1 MNLNYRL
8 LALDM
13 DGTALNTNK
22 EITPKTA
29 AAIRAA
35 LAAGYEVLF
44 CTGRNLVE
52 MRKELALFPEMRY
65 AVCCSGAVVKD
76 LKTGEALSM
85 TTLDYDLAKR
95 VIQAAAGMDV
105 HIVYFIGDELYA
117 DRTVR
122 GRMDY
127 YNCQCFH
134 DLYESCA
141 TWMEDPA
148 SMLERMPKNIRKIN
162 LFFHDAEEYRRMGE
176 LLDEMGVNHP
186 SGIPLN
192 YEISPGGVS
201 KAAGLEVLCRHLGL
215 SMEQV
220 IACGDEGND
229 LSMIQA
235 AGLGV
240 AMGNA
245 SSSIKA
251 AADMIVAD
259 CDHDGVAEVIET
271 YLGKPIL
278 KKMED
283 NVL

>member
-1 MNLNYRL
+1 MNYRL

-13 DGTALNTNK
+13 DGTTLNTRK
-22 EITPKTA
+22 EITPVTA
-29 AAIRAA
+29 AAIRKA
-35 LAAGYEVLF
+35 LTEGYEVLF

-76 LKTGEALSM
+76 LQTGRDLSL
-85 TTLDYDLAKR
+85 TTLDHALAR
-95 VIQAAAGMDV
+95 QVVRAAEGMDV

-117 DRTVR
+117 DETVR
-122 GRMDY
+122 GRMAH

-134 DLYESCA
+134 QLYESCA
-141 TWMEDPA
+141 TWMKDPA
-148 SMLERMPKNIRKIN
+148 SMMEKLPESIRKIN
-162 LFFHDAEEYRRMGE
+162 LFFHDPVEYRRMGA

-192 YEISPGGVS
+192 YEISPAAVS
-201 KAAGLEVLCRHLGL
+201 KGKGIEVLCRHLGL
-215 SMEQV
+215 SMEQT

-229 LSMIQA
+229 LPMIRT

-245 SSSIKA
+245 SEPVKA
-251 AADMIVAD
+251 AADVIVAD
-259 CDHDGVAEVIET
+259 CDHDGVAQVIET
-271 YLGKPIL
+271 YLGKPVL
-278 KKMED
+278 KKMEG
-283 NVL
+283 NIQ

>member
-1 MNLNYRL
+1 MNYQL

-13 DGTALNTNK
+13 DGTVLNTNK

-29 AAIRAA
+29 AAIRKA
-35 LAAGYEVLF
+35 LTEGYEVLF

-65 AVCCSGAVVKD
+65 AICCSGAVVKD

-122 GRMDY
+122 GRMEH

-134 DLYESCA
+134 NLYETCA

-148 SMLERMPKNIRKIN
+148 SMMEQLPDQIRKIN
-162 LFFHDAEEYRRMGE
+162 FFFHDAREYRRMGE

-192 YEISPGGVS
+192 YEISPAEVS
-201 KAAGLEVLCRHLGL
+201 KGKGIEVLCRHLGL
-215 SMEQV
+215 SMEQA
-220 IACGDEGND
+220 IGCGDEGND
-229 LSMIQA
+229 LAMIQM

-245 SSSIKA
+245 SVPVKA
-251 AADMIVAD
+251 AADVIVAD

-278 KKMED
+278 KEMEN
-283 NVL
+283 NVQ

>member
-1 MNLNYRL
+1 MNYQL

-13 DGTALNTNK
+13 DGTVLNTNK

-29 AAIRAA
+29 AAIRKA
-35 LAAGYEVLF
+35 LTEGHEVLF

-65 AVCCSGAVVKD
+65 AICCSGAVVKD
-76 LKTGEALSM
+76 LKTGENLSM

-105 HIVYFIGDELYA
+105 NIVYFIGDDLYA

-122 GRMDY
+122 GRMDH

-134 DLYESCA
+134 NLYETCA
-141 TWMEDPA
+141 IWMEDPA
-148 SMLERMPKNIRKIN
+148 SMMERLPDQIRKIN
-162 LFFHDAEEYRRMGE
+162 LFFHDPVEYRRMGE

-192 YEISPGGVS
+192 YEISPADVS
-201 KAAGLEVLCRHLGL
+201 KGKGIEVLCQHLGL
-215 SMEQV
+215 SMEQA
-220 IACGDEGND
+220 IGCGDEGND
-229 LSMIQA
+229 LAMIQM

-245 SSSIKA
+245 SEPIKA
-251 AADMIVAD
+251 AADVIVAD
-259 CDHDGVAEVIET
+259 CDHDGVAQAIEQ
-271 YLGKPIL
+271 YLGKPVL
-278 KKMED
+278 HKKETA
-283 NVL
+283 V

>member
-1 MNLNYRL
+1 MNYQL

-13 DGTALNTNK
+13 DGTVLNTNK

-29 AAIRAA
+29 AAIRKA
-35 LAAGYEVLF
+35 LTEGHEVLF

-65 AVCCSGAVVKD
+65 AICCSGAVVKD
-76 LKTGEALSM
+76 LKTGENLSM
-85 TTLDYDLAKR
+85 TKLDYDLAKR

-105 HIVYFIGDELYA
+105 NIVYFIGDDLYA

-122 GRMDY
+122 GRMDH

-134 DLYESCA
+134 NLYETCA

-148 SMLERMPKNIRKIN
+148 SMMERLPDQIRKIN
-162 LFFHDAEEYRRMGE
+162 LFFHDPVEYRRMGE

-186 SGIPLN
+186 SGIPLD
-192 YEISPGGVS
+192 YEISPADVS
-201 KAAGLEVLCRHLGL
+201 KGKGIEVLCQHLGL
-215 SMEQV
+215 SMEQA
-220 IACGDEGND
+220 IGCGDEGND
-229 LSMIQA
+229 LAMIQM

-245 SSSIKA
+245 SEPIKA
-251 AADMIVAD
+251 AADVIVAD
-259 CDHDGVAEVIET
+259 CDHDGVAQAIEQ
-271 YLGKPIL
+271 YLGKPVL
-278 KKMED
+278 HKKETA
-283 NVL
+283 V